1 MKITV
6 IKKRFCNFKKNKTV
20 KGTEISS
27 FEKIGYVKNLPK
39 DTDNNDFETIS
50 VNTKNG
56 EQVKLYRSKEYK
68 NERDEKLNFRNSW
81 EVFNSIL

>member
-68 NERDEKLNFRNSW
+68 NERYEKLNFRNSW

>member
-81 EVFNSIL
+81 EVFNSLL

>member
-27 FEKIGYVKNLPK
+27 LGNLPSLKNLPK

-68 NERDEKLNFRNSW
+68 NERYEKLNFRNSW